1 MSAYFCAICKHF
13 TSEDKN
19 PYHCKKCGICRLV
32 TFSYSGNIVTT
43 IYCSCRTHFLNG
55 HKHGCQTFKT
65 MVSLLFVVLRYWLA
79 CKGENRA
86 VEYSFLSL
94 LAYSQK
100 ALCWYRRKNDC
111 KVISIVLVRAVK
123 RNRRSGRDWVC

>member
-13 TSEDKN
+13 TSEDQN

-32 TFSYSGNIVTT
+32 TFSYSGKVVTT

-65 MVSLLFVVLRYWLA
+65 MVSLLFVVLRYWLG
-79 CKGENRA
+79 CKG
-86 VEYSFLSL
+86 

-100 ALCWYRRKNDC
+100 ALCWYRRKNGC